1 MSMGAGRKEAT
12 MRRKVMLEDVV
23 RWLMEAFE
31 KAKEDP
37 GDAGGTTTALSYR
50 ELRAD
55 FAVHSGGIT
64 HIFVRTRNDGFSG
77 NEWRTHRNLTSDGVV
92 VLWEEGDV
100 GIPTGADWLPEEFKA
115 WMRRG

>member
-1 MSMGAGRKEAT
+1 MGE
-12 MRRKVMLEDVV
+12 KVLVKDVV
-23 RWLMEAFE
+23 RWLLAAIEAAE
-31 KAKEDP
+31 EDP
-37 GDAGGTTTALSYR
+37 GDTGGTTTALSYR
-50 ELRAD
+50 ELKAD

-100 GIPTGADWLPEEFKA
+100 GIPTGADWLPEEFRT
-115 WMRRG
+115 WMRGR